1 MSVATSDLGARPT
14 DAPRI
19 WRRYA
24 VCFALIMLAVNLV
37 GFSRTFYLRPFF
49 DVPPITG
56 YLYAH
61 AAIGTAWFGLV
72 LAQTLLIANRN
83 VALHRR
89 LGWIGVALAVTIMV
103 SGMYTS
109 AHMVPRNVAL
119 GLTSAADIQLFTTVT
134 AADNASFIYFP
145 ILVGLAVYFR
155 RRADVHKRLMLIA
168 SLALVGP
175 AAARIASWDPPLSA
189 IAVAVPLYGLLI
201 SLFVYD
207 IVTRRRPH
215 IATVLGV
222 LFYVGVSAGM
232 QMSGIGAALVE
243 QRMP

>member
-1 MSVATSDLGARPT
+1 M
-14 DAPRI
+14 
-19 WRRYA
+19 
-24 VCFALIMLAVNLV
+24 FALNFV
-37 GFSRTFYLRPFF
+37 GFSPTFYLRPFF
-49 DVPPITG
+49 DVPPIPG

-61 AAIGTAWFGLV
+61 GAIGTAWFGLV
-72 LAQTLLIANRN
+72 LVQTLLIANRN
-83 VALHRR
+83 VAIHRR
-89 LGWIGVALAVTIMV
+89 LGWIGVALAATIMV

-134 AADNASFIYFP
+134 AADNASFVYFP
-145 ILVGLAVYFR
+145 TLVLLAVYFR

-168 SLALVGP
+168 SIALLGP

-222 LFYVGVSAGM
+222 LFFIGVSVGM

-243 QRMP
+243 RRMP